1 MVIKLGS
8 IGVGWEVEISLK
20 RRCEDLREEDKFS

>member
-1 MVIKLGS
+1 MVIKLGG

-20 RRCEDLREEDKFS
+20 RRCEDLREDKFS